1 MELKARIV
9 QATDFIVATP
19 DGVLDLEKSRD
30 LLKKITK
37 TSEGHGEFHILI
49 DFRTTDIK
57 LSTVDVWEIC
67 RGLSEYGETF
77 KRKTAILVR
86 EDGNFE
92 KMRFFELC
100 AFNRG
105 FKINTFTDF
114 EEAIMWLLPKNN
126 AGKINKPT

>member
-1 MELKARIV
+1 VELRAIIV
-9 QATDFIVATP
+9 QATDFIIATP
-19 DGVLDLEKSRD
+19 DGVLDLEKSRE

-37 TSEGHGEFHILI
+37 TSEGHRDFHILI

-57 LSTVDVWEIC
+57 LSTVDIWEIC

-77 KRKTAILVR
+77 KRKTAILLR

-92 KMRFFELC
+92 KMRFLELC

-105 FKINTFTDF
+105 FKINPFMDF
-114 EEAIMWLLPKNN
+114 EEAIMWLLPKNS
-126 AGKINKPT
+126 AGEINQPD

>member
-57 LSTVDVWEIC
+57 LSTVDRKYAGDYPTMEKPS
-67 RGLSEYGETF
+67 RE
-77 KRKTAILVR
+77 KRQY
-86 EDGNFE
+86 
-92 KMRFFELC
+92 
-100 AFNRG
+100 
-105 FKINTFTDF
+105 
-114 EEAIMWLLPKNN
+114 W
-126 AGKINKPT
+126 